1 MKIKIDTSAR
11 LKKNIKGTRRE
22 GQRIVEKGTEPC
34 ILWAIDETG
43 PKYRETEAHISV
55 NLDELR
61 IAVPKL
67 SKLNLLLNNT
77 GEYTFVAT
85 FMTGKMA
92 PLCMSIELIYNSDK
106 ATVTEYICKNPFTQD
121 DGVDE
126 LIKAYRSGKKLCS

>member
-1 MKIKIDTSAR
+1 MKINLETSAR

-43 PKYRETEAHISV
+43 PKYRETEAHISL

-61 IAVPKL
+61 ISVPKL
-67 SKLNLLLNNT
+67 SKLNMLLNNT
-77 GEYTFVAT
+77 GEYHFVAT

-106 ATVTEYICKNPFTQD
+106 AAATEYICKNPFTQD